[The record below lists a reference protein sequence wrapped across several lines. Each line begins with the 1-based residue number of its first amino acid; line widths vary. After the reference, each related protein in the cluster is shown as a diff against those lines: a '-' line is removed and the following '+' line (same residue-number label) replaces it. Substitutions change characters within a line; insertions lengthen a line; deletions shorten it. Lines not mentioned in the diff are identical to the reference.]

1 MLKPQRR
8 FEHKQL
14 SPAIGEGKT
23 ISIRL
28 ARNQSLLA
36 GQVLAEYSAAAA
48 NEIQTLTP
56 SGTIS
61 GGTYRL
67 TFEGQQTAALAYNA
81 NAAAIQAALEA
92 LSTIGEGNVKVT
104 GGPISSGVVTIEF
117 QGDLAKMDVG
127 ALTVQSSLTGSTP
140 AVAVAEATKGSG
152 GPGTFGPYTNGAS
165 NGLETAKLVLAQDTT
180 VDNFG
185 RHYYGNTANSEHG
198 TELGSVHAYYCGVF
212 ACEELTGLTS
222 TSAGQLGRLIQGD
235 VTKGLLKLA

>member
-8 FEHKQL
+8 LEHAQL

-23 ISIRL
+23 IAIRL
-28 ARNQSLLA
+28 ARNLSLLA
-36 GQVLAEYSAAAA
+36 GQILSEYSAAAT
-48 NEIQTLTP
+48 NEVQTLTP

-67 TFEGQQTAALAYNA
+67 TFESQQCAALAFNA
-81 NAAAIQAALEA
+81 NAPAIQAALEA
-92 LSTIGEGNVKVT
+92 LSTVGEGNVRVT

-117 QGDLAKMDVG
+117 IGDLANMDVG
-127 ALTVQSSLTGSTP
+127 AITVQSSLTGSTP

-165 NGLETAKLVLAQDTT
+165 NGLETAKLILARDVVT
-180 VDNFG
+180 DNYG
-185 RHYYGNTANSEHG
+185 RHYLGRSGASEHG
-198 TELGSVHAYYCGVF
+198 TDLGGVNAYYCGVF

-235 VTKGLLKLA
+235 ITNGLLKLA